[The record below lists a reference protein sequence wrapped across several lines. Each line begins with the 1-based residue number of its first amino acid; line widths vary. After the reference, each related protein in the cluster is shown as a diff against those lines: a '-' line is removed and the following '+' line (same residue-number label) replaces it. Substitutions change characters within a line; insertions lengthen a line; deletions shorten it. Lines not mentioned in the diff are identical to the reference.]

1 MDLRSG
7 QAFWPLRSGIIA
19 NYPRLEADKRCDVAI
34 IGAGITGALIA
45 DKLTNQGVG
54 VVVLDKRDVARGS
67 TSASTA
73 LLQYEIDIHLSDLI
87 ELIGKDYAE
96 RAYHLCRKAIDTVD
110 ELTDSL
116 SERCGFER
124 RSSLYYAS
132 SKKDARRLD
141 SEFEARRQAG
151 FALECWNQQQIEAH
165 FSFSAPRALYS
176 SDAAQVDAYKLAH
189 LLLARAV
196 TAGAQVFDRTEIT
209 ASEDHLK
216 GITLTTAE
224 GFQVAAKKVVYASGY
239 ETQTY
244 LNEEV
249 VTLKSSYALVSE
261 PLTDFPGWYERCLIW
276 ESARP
281 YLYMRTTEEGR
292 ALVGG
297 EDIPFKN
304 AATRDRLMARKH
316 KKLEQKFSQLFPDIP
331 LQTAYSW
338 AGTFGETKDGLAY
351 IGEHHAY
358 PHAYF
363 ALGYGGNGIT
373 YSVVAAEI
381 ICDLYFGNH
390 NDDRHIFRFGR

>member
-7 QAFWPLRSGIIA
+7 QAFWPLRSGILA
-19 NYPRLEADKRCDVAI
+19 NYPRLEADCRCEVAI

-45 DKLTNQGVG
+45 DKLAAQGVS

-73 LLQYEIDIHLSDLI
+73 LLQYEIDTHLSDLI
-87 ELIGKDYAE
+87 QRVGKDYAE
-96 RAYHLCRKAIDTVD
+96 RAYRLCLQAIDVVA
-110 ELTDSL
+110 EVTDSL
-116 SERCGFER
+116 TDRCGFER
-124 RSSLYYAS
+124 KTSLYYAS
-132 SKKDARRLD
+132 NKKDAKRLD
-141 SEFEARRQAG
+141 HEYEARKQAG
-151 FALECWNQQQIEAH
+151 LAVACWDQQQIEAH

-176 SDAAQVDAYKLAH
+176 QDAAQVDAYRLAH
-189 LLLARAV
+189 ALLGRAV
-196 TAGAQVFDRTEIT
+196 TAGAQVFDR
-209 ASEDHLK
+209 SEVTDSQAHLN

-224 GFQVAAKKVVYASGY
+224 GVEVAANKVVYASGY
-239 ETQTY
+239 ETQAY
-244 LNEEV
+244 LNEAV

-261 PLTDFPGWYERCLIW
+261 PLASFSGWYERCLIW

-281 YLYMRTTEEGR
+281 YLYLRTTEEGR

-304 AATRDRLMARKH
+304 AAARDRLMPRKQ

-331 LQTAYSW
+331 LQTAYTW

-373 YSVVAAEI
+373 YSVIAAQI
-381 ICDLYFGNH
+381 ICDLYFGHDNS
-390 NDDRHIFRFGR
+390 DRHIFRFGR